1 MAEPIDGVCKIL
13 CGENVQRIVLCR
25 PGVEFD
31 SPPAMNSEHI
41 MYDPSHGWI
50 SFVFGASM
58 RLGIGHRL
66 SFSDKELSYNIPVID
81 SETRR
86 SVRFRNSTHG

>member
-1 MAEPIDGVCKIL
+1 
-13 CGENVQRIVLCR
+13 
-25 PGVEFD
+25 
-31 SPPAMNSEHI
+31 